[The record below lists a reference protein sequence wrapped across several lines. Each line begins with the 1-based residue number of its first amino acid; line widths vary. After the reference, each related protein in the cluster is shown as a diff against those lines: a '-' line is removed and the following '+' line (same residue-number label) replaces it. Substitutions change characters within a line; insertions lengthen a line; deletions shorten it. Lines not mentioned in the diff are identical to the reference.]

1 MALAETRLSATEDV
15 SSDTWVALSM
25 RTWRRSFLLDFRA
38 HCPWHALPLTDQA
51 SLFVLP
57 TVQLHGE
64 GAAVSDDY
72 LVPLHE
78 YIESIPSLPPPK
90 ESEQRARAPSGTD
103 KGELLRKC
111 PWLEQRLRS
120 SPGPGAAAA
129 PRAPGAK
136 APPKVGYD
144 YTDAEVEEIFNLLH
158 NKRKEWEE
166 AVGDSGADDF
176 AATVLGG
183 PWCLAHKGRP
193 FDAGQGCA
201 RSEAAKLFCD
211 RYNLRKS
218 SKWDIDAHGEDD
230 ARTLSYAWCH
240 KMQWLLNCY
249 RASDDPNAT
258 FRQAD
263 MEGYQEPVAFAAIFH
278 TLTGDAL
285 RRATLFRNIL
295 PSPVAA

>member
-78 YIESIPSLPPPK
+78 YIDSIPSLPPPE

-158 NKRKEWEE
+158 QAEGMRGGCRRLRGRRLRCDGARR
-166 AVGDSGADDF
+166 AVVSGAQGPPF
-176 AATVLGG
+176 RRRARVRPIGG
-183 PWCLAHKGRP
+183 
-193 FDAGQGCA
+193 
-201 RSEAAKLFCD
+201 
-211 RYNLRKS
+211 
-218 SKWDIDAHGEDD
+218 
-230 ARTLSYAWCH
+230 
-240 KMQWLLNCY
+240 
-249 RASDDPNAT
+249 
-258 FRQAD
+258 RQAVLR
-263 MEGYQEPVAFAAIFH
+263 PVQLEEVVQVGH
-278 TLTGDAL
+278 
-285 RRATLFRNIL
+285 RRARRGRRAHALLRMVPQNAMAPQLLQGI
-295 PSPVAA
+295 